1 MFGCISKLGDKE
13 NKEKENIIKKE
24 IVEWI
29 ELLVSNVGM
38 QSDDA
43 VEYFEVLQSKQT
55 AVGLNKETTQVVTK
69 LVSG

>member
-1 MFGCISKLGDKE
+1 MFGCISKLSDKE

-24 IVEWI
+24 IMEWI
-29 ELLVSNVGM
+29 KLLVSNVGM

-43 VEYFEVLQSKQT
+43 VKYFETLQSKQT
-55 AVGLNKETTQVVTK
+55 AVGLNEEVVTK